1 MRKLVLAL
9 AAAAAFG
16 IAAPAV
22 TSTPASAET
31 VIIKK
36 RGHDHGWRRA
46 HNRADKVVIIKKRGR
61 IEDDDRP
68 DQIMARYNRT
78 TLEDVFLDVARG
90 RMAEGTSS

>member
-16 IAAPAV
+16 IAAPVVVA
-22 TSTPASAET
+22 SPASAET

-46 HNRADKVVIIKKRGR
+46 HNRADKVVIIKKRGHGHYH
-61 IEDDDRP
+61 P
-68 DQIMARYNRT
+68 
-78 TLEDVFLDVARG
+78 RG
-90 RMAEGTSS
+90 HGHRHHSHW